1 MNIFPCHAEHAWQ
14 CEWGNCIDNFTMT
27 PNDLSIKIRDSQ
39 APDAINAI
47 PFANPGTKF
56 VAANDSGS
64 SSTSP
69 STTPSSASE
78 DGSPAS
84 KPAGAA
90 AASSSTS
97 PSTTPLSASEV
108 DFPANKPAEAA
119 AASSSD
125 GVSSEILAVALGIAI
140 PLGLLLIGSLVLL
153 WRYRQRAIASR
164 SPASQG
170 TAEWPTNQTSQTEQS
185 GIWQDAPPRGYQR
198 TAGEMPDRGPMP
210 ELKGPGTQT
219 HELFGSAA
227 AAEKGG
233 TAWPNRFPE

>member
-1 MNIFPCHAEHAWQ
+1 
-14 CEWGNCIDNFTMT
+14 MT

-47 PFANPGTKF
+47 PFANPSTKF

-78 DGSPAS
+78 DGSPAN
-84 KPAGAA
+84 KPAGA

-97 PSTTPLSASEV
+97 PSTTPSLASEV
-108 DFPANKPAEAA
+108 ESPANKPVEAA
-119 AASSSD
+119 AVSSRD
-125 GVSSEILAVALGIAI
+125 GVSSETLAVALGIAI
-140 PLGLLLIGSLVLL
+140 PLGLLSIGCLVLL
-153 WRYRQRAIASR
+153 WRYRQRAISSR

-170 TAEWPTNQTSQTEQS
+170 MAEWPTNQTPETKQS
-185 GIWQDAPPRGYQR
+185 GTWQNAPRGYQR
-198 TAGEMPDRGPMP
+198 AAGEMPDRGPMP